1 MERNPEYY
9 RRLFDQ
15 GAPHFLVQIAA
26 GYSDWMHFHHR
37 LAVRHSRKASHELAR
52 EGYVKNCKAYEFN
65 RRLML
70 GIIREFTRIS
80 ERLNTHT
87 LLPNRGFSMPAGFR
101 AMTRTGFR
109 DAAEESGAKNAE
121 VDALLQ
127 AYPTENAPLPVL
139 KQIIDAIADHMTMA
153 NEAQTI
159 LRSFHAKFMLV
170 PVNRHNR
177 S

>member
-9 RRLFDQ
+9 RRLLEQ
-15 GAPHFLVQIAA
+15 GTPNFLIQIAA
-26 GYSDWMHFHHR
+26 GYQDWIQFHH
-37 LAVRHSRKASHELAR
+37 LQAVRASRLASHELAR
-52 EGYVKNCKAYEFN
+52 EGYTRNCKAYEFN

-70 GIIREFTRIS
+70 GIIREFNRVS
-80 ERLNTHT
+80 ERLHTHT

-101 AMTRTGFR
+101 AMTRTGFQE
-109 DAAEESGAKNAE
+109 AAAQSATKNAE

-127 AYPTENAPLPVL
+127 AHPTPCAPLSAL

-153 NEAQTI
+153 NEAQSI
-159 LRSFHAKFMLV
+159 LRSFHAKFTLV
-170 PVNRHNR
+170 PITRQNR